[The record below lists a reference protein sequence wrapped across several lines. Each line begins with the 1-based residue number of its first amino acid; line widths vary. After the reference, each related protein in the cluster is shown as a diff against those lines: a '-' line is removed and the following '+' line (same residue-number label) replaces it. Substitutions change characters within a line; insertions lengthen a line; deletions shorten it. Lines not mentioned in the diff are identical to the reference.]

1 MLASGAPGGLR
12 ELGRHAKSPHPLRRA
27 ACGAAGAAV
36 LRLLDQLVCDSA
48 QRVTWE
54 TASSYGLQLLLSI
67 THTHGYIYIYIYTC
81 THTYIIHV
89 CILYIYVS
97 PCVCVWVCRYGMN
110 HSELAIWC
118 WANYFASIIFAHRDT
133 THHLPLRSPPFQQ
146 YTPLRRFGFSSA
158 RSKSNFISDCQTNM
172 TT

>member
-36 LRLLDQLVCDSA
+36 LRLLDQLVRDSA

-54 TASSYGLQLLLSI
+54 TASSYVLQLLLSI
-67 THTHGYIYIYIYTC
+67 TQRDIYIYTC

-97 PCVCVWVCRYGMN
+97 PCVCVCVGM
-110 HSELAIWC
+110 
-118 WANYFASIIFAHRDT
+118 R
-133 THHLPLRSPPFQQ
+133 
-146 YTPLRRFGFSSA
+146 
-158 RSKSNFISDCQTNM
+158 
-172 TT
+172 

>member
-54 TASSYGLQLLLSI
+54 TASSYVLQLLLSI
-67 THTHGYIYIYIYTC
+67 TQRERYIYIHMYTYIYHTC
-81 THTYIIHV
+81 VYTVHIRISV
-89 CILYIYVS
+89 
-97 PCVCVWVCRYGMN
+97 CVCVQVWDEPLNWQSDAGPTISLPSSLRI
-110 HSELAIWC
+110 EIPP
-118 WANYFASIIFAHRDT
+118 T
-133 THHLPLRSPPFQQ
+133 TYH
-146 YTPLRRFGFSSA
+146 
-158 RSKSNFISDCQTNM
+158 
-172 TT
+172 